1 MIKTF
6 LEKKLLATLVF
17 FLLTLL
23 VFIISK
29 INLDKIDYWGAKN
42 SIIALSF
49 LYPPIFYFL
58 IHEKLVGKIT
68 FSLKIVSH
76 LIPFLL
82 FTLIKAF
89 FQLDYSLF
97 EMPDS
102 SLYTFTE
109 ELNPISLLYLFKE
122 VQLDA
127 YLVLDLHLII
137 NFSKL
142 SGLFKQYSQEIKFIS
157 IVYIAIIIRII
168 LNKLFFKTFFFIDI
182 HFNSLFILCLF
193 GFIYFII
200 EAIRI
205 FSFLVLEKSPNPL
218 PSTLNEDFIEQ
229 QRPILNESL
238 TKLVGKETS
247 NILNLVYK
255 TTIFETDPFPTFT
268 RINLEEIPQKV
279 YQVKIYKYPILG
291 IANSCNGFELIALY
305 IGFLICID
313 GKWWKKIL
321 YIILGSVLIHY
332 ANIFRCYALV
342 ELVLHNNQFFDL
354 AHHYIYKILLYSFI
368 FSLWYLF
375 LRSDEKLV

>member
-6 LEKKLLATLVF
+6 LEKKQLATLVF
-17 FLLTLL
+17 FLLTLV

-76 LIPFLL
+76 LFPFLL
-82 FTLIKAF
+82 FTLIKGF
-89 FQLDYSLF
+89 FQLDYSIF

-137 NFSKL
+137 NYSKL

-182 HFNSLFILCLF
+182 HFNTLFILCLF

-218 PSTLNEDFIEQ
+218 PSTLIEDFIEQ
-229 QRPILNESL
+229 QEEGEEEEEGEDSILKNLPQLSEEQLLEIEYKIQEYL
-238 TKLVGKETS
+238 TEYPTRDQRFNK
-247 NILNLVYK
+247 LNLINRLEIPEYLINQYFNKHLNISFKDWK
-255 TTIFETDPFPTFT
+255 TQT
-268 RINLEEIPQKV
+268 RIMDSTNLIKE
-279 YQVKIYKYPILG
+279 
-291 IANSCNGFELIALY
+291 
-305 IGFLICID
+305 GFLVTHTVEALAKEVGFQSRGRFVQAF
-313 GKWWKKIL
+313 GKYNKCPPSL
-321 YIILGSVLIHY
+321 YLKENS
-332 ANIFRCYALV
+332 
-342 ELVLHNNQFFDL
+342 
-354 AHHYIYKILLYSFI
+354 
-368 FSLWYLF
+368 
-375 LRSDEKLV
+375 